1 MPLIYLITVILIC
14 LIPNSALAYIG
25 PGLGI
30 GVIATVFG
38 IIITLIAGFIGIV
51 YYPLKR
57 FFKKNKKKRK

>member
-1 MPLIYLITVILIC
+1 MPLVYLITVILIC
-14 LIPNSALAYIG
+14 LIPNYALAYIG

-38 IIITLIAGFIGIV
+38 IIIALIAGFIGIV